1 MSSAGHPGSAGDTD
15 ATSGADKADKRR
27 VGRPRGDH
35 PGETV
40 VLGLLAPPQVPREVA
55 EDLAAELPGAL
66 SERVSDRVSWE
77 VPTIRDPR
85 VPDVEGGDESGDETI
100 DDVGEW
106 RRREGWDLAICLTD
120 MPLLS
125 GRRTV
130 VADTSPTKDV
140 ALISL
145 PALGPTRRRQRAR
158 EAIIQIVDEV
168 LGENLVPGREDEERR
183 DDGGRLAGRIAPDD
197 DDGSLQLVAPT
208 GRGRLR
214 LLAGMLRANR
224 PFRVVLGLSYALT
237 AALGTAAFTVINN
250 TIWQLSG
257 AFGPVR
263 FLALMLISLAAMV
276 VYFIIVH
283 DMWHRPSRRWGREYT
298 VLLNATTVITLA
310 LGALSFYA
318 ALFALTLAAAGLF
331 IEGSVL
337 GRGIGHQPGLIDY
350 AALAWVVS
358 SLATLG
364 GTLGSGL
371 QASDDVHE
379 AAYTY
384 HRERR
389 QQEEDGS
396 DSARGGSAK

>member
-1 MSSAGHPGSAGDTD
+1 MTSETNEPRTGRQQGDESGEAG
-15 ATSGADKADKRR
+15 
-27 VGRPRGDH
+27 VV
-35 PGETV
+35 V
-40 VLGLLAPPQVPREVA
+40 VLGLLAPPQVPGEIV
-55 EDLAAELPGAL
+55 EELAVELPGAL
-66 SERVSDRVSWE
+66 SERVSDRVSWK

-85 VPDVEGGDESGDETI
+85 VPDVEGGDESGDDTI

-106 RRREGWDLAICLTD
+106 RRQEGWDLAICLTD

-145 PALGPTRRRQRAR
+145 PALGLTRRRQRAR

-183 DDGGRLAGRIAPDD
+183 DDGGRLAGRIVPDD
-197 DDGSLQLVAPT
+197 DDGSLQLVVPI

-224 PFRVVLGLSYALT
+224 PFRVVLDLSYALV
-237 AALGTAAFTVINN
+237 AALGTAAFTILTN
-250 TIWQLSG
+250 TVWQLSS
-257 AFGPVR
+257 ALGPARLSV
-263 FLALMLISLAAMV
+263 LMFAAVATMV
-276 VYFIIVH
+276 VYLIVVH
-283 DMWHRPSRRWGREYT
+283 DLWEKPSDRWGREHA
-298 VLLNATTVITLA
+298 LLFNATTVITLT
-310 LGALSFYA
+310 LGVLSLYA
-318 ALFALTLAAAGLF
+318 ALFALTLVVAGLI
-331 IEGSVL
+331 IEGGVFRETI
-337 GRGIGHQPGLIDY
+337 GRPAGPGDY
-350 AALAWVVS
+350 AALAWMVS

-371 QASDDVHE
+371 ETSVDVRE
-379 AAYTY
+379 AAYSY

-389 QQEEDGS
+389 TEDGS
-396 DSARGGSAK
+396 G